1 MTTHEARPKKGRGT
15 LRRRSMVGALLAVA
29 VLTSAG
35 ATMAGSTS
43 NAAATDERAFVLP
56 LRPGVLEAMHARAP
70 SLMLPSSMVQGLI
83 RPTSSAPRARSL
95 ALHPTAASGLFAQA
109 DATFDDSL
117 NDNPGGL
124 APDVSRVV
132 VDNDTNGNVGIA
144 VAYNNRPTCVG
155 TGDYL
160 FAYLDVD
167 QNPATG
173 AQPLGIDF
181 ALGIDGTQR
190 LFTAFRWDGA
200 NLQPIGLSSL
210 QAACDPTG
218 FNAWLFNGREIGLGT
233 AFNFVVAGVHVDS
246 ANSSYVDLAP
256 NSGLWNYQLSTSP
269 TPPPP
274 PPPAPPP
281 PSPPPPPPPADRTFA
296 DAPRFPKR
304 TRYTGPSIRHSVLA
318 PRVYSTMKLV
328 WRGRQLQV
336 ACWSEA
342 DWDSAV
348 RDVGANP
355 DRVAGVWFPRQ
366 RRFVHV
372 APVVCR
378 HVQAV
383 VSTRRASALR
393 AVAATVLLHE
403 GTHLNGVRNEAEAT
417 CYAVQLVYYFARRI
431 QMSPRAALSMERL
444 AVRTTRLTVAP
455 SYWDSQR
462 CRDGGEWD
470 LDEEGANLSY

>member
-1 MTTHEARPKKGRGT
+1 MTHDDSPKKGPGAV
-15 LRRRSMVGALLAVA
+15 RRWWRLVIGSSLAVA
-29 VLTSAG
+29 VVASVG

-43 NAAATDERAFVLP
+43 NAATTHERALMLP
-56 LRPGVLEAMHARAP
+56 LRPGVLEAMNARAP
-70 SLMLPSSMVQGLI
+70 SLTPPASMLQGLI
-83 RPTSSAPRARSL
+83 RHTRSAPSARSI
-95 ALHPTAASGLFAQA
+95 ALRPTAASGILAQA

-124 APDVSRVV
+124 APDVSQVAVV
-132 VDNDTNGNVGIA
+132 NDTSGNVGIA

-155 TGDYL
+155 TGDYV

-200 NLQPIGLSSL
+200 NLQPIVLSSL

-218 FNAWLFNGREIGLGT
+218 FNAWLFNGREVGIGT
-233 AFNFVVAGVHVDS
+233 AFNFAVAAVHVDS
-246 ANSSYVDLAP
+246 ASNSYVDLAP
-256 NSGLWNYQLSTSP
+256 NSGVWNYQLSASP

-274 PPPAPPP
+274 PPPSP
-281 PSPPPPPPPADRTFA
+281 PPPPPPPADRTFA
-296 DAPRFPKR
+296 DAPRLPKR
-304 TRYTGPSIRHSVLA
+304 ARYTGPSVRHAVLA

-328 WRGRQLQV
+328 WRARQLQV

-348 RDVGANP
+348 TDVGGNP

-378 HVQAV
+378 HVQAL

-462 CRDGGEWD
+462 CRDGGQWD